1 MADNSTENPQA
12 LRKGLSTT
20 ATVPNHAKE
29 DHRKRWWC
37 SRPNCCASVTAKKDM
52 SRHYRDRHPERL
64 DANGKVTAAEMAT
77 WVNEQYLDSGLA
89 TDEEIAAAA
98 AANRAVD
105 GKEGEEEEIMEVR
118 LAILFVLSLSVS
130 IFRDCDG
137 VI

>member
-1 MADNSTENPQA
+1 MANNSTENPQA
-12 LRKGLSTT
+12 LRKGPPITT
-20 ATVPNHAKE
+20 TVPNYAKQGL
-29 DHRKRWWC
+29 RKRWWC
-37 SRPNCCASVTAKKDM
+37 SRPSCCASVTAKKDM

-64 DANGKVTAAEMAT
+64 DANGKVTAAETAT

-98 AANRAVD
+98 AANGAMD
-105 GKEGEEEEIMEVR
+105 GEEEEEEIMEVC
-118 LAILFVLSLSVS
+118 LAILFVLPLSVS

>member
-1 MADNSTENPQA
+1 
-12 LRKGLSTT
+12 
-20 ATVPNHAKE
+20 
-29 DHRKRWWC
+29 
-37 SRPNCCASVTAKKDM
+37 M

-64 DANGKVTAAEMAT
+64 DANGKVTAAETAT

-98 AANRAVD
+98 AANGAMD
-105 GKEGEEEEIMEVR
+105 GEEEEEEIMEVC
-118 LAILFVLSLSVS
+118 LAILFVLPLSVS